1 MNDRLHNQ
9 AVVRAGND
17 NEEELDEDK
26 DNVDLRLLDPT
37 ETARSKVN
45 AQLIERAVDI
55 QISYLMVSMNL
66 SLDGLSRLLIFAFT
80 RTRMVIYMPKLMDTT
95 FEFTREDLRKSAVD
109 YFNYKKRQHTREQI
123 QEDPSKKDKA
133 TVKNRRGVR
142 RKGVSQFFG
151 IMQHTD
157 SIS

>member
-26 DNVDLRLLDPT
+26 DNVDLRQLDPT

-55 QISYLMVSMNL
+55 QISYPMVSMNL

-80 RTRMVIYMPKLMDTT
+80 RTRMVIYTLKLMDTT

-109 YFNYKKRQHTREQI
+109 YFNYKKCQHTREQI
-123 QEDPSKKDKA
+123 EEYPSKKD
-133 TVKNRRGVR
+133 T
-142 RKGVSQFFG
+142 
-151 IMQHTD
+151 
-157 SIS
+157 